1 MKVNWKKV
9 LNWTWKIIFVC
20 FLVYNLLFYKTN
32 LITGNDAL
40 TDLELEEITEG
51 IDSINVEEFKVLDL
65 ETRDDRYTFSK
76 THYYL
81 DIDIECLDEEIKPE
95 NIDEN
100 IRDIVDLF
108 KERNFKID
116 RVDINYFDSKDLDR
130 NILSVDFR
138 YAEDKDLLTRENLDF
153 KNYKTDYYYYIPST
167 EFMIENKEYYDW
179 MSLSS
184 HDYLNEL
191 LAVEYF
197 SYDDEDKSE
206 IAHLFVESEEDLYL
220 KLKEAFKELVNY
232 DIINQK
238 PLISEFTIDAQI
250 FEDMSK
256 APKFDPLDTARSG
269 SNPFE
274 KARAARVEEDIR
286 TLHIVT
292 EELYNIDW
300 NEVINYEELKALVD
314 SWNV

>member
-9 LNWTWKIIFVC
+9 LKWILLVILAC
-20 FLVYNLLFYKTN
+20 FLIYNLIYYQTD
-32 LITGNDAL
+32 LITGENPLSDVVLA
-40 TDLELEEITEG
+40 EIK
-51 IDSINVEEFKVLDL
+51 DSIDEIGDGEFVVMNLENKVYKYIFN
-65 ETRDDRYTFSK
+65 ETN
-76 THYYL
+76 YYL
-81 DIDIECLDEEIKPE
+81 DIDIEYLDDVAIPE
-95 NIDEN
+95 KIDEN
-100 IRDIVDLF
+100 IRNIIKYLKDGNY
-108 KERNFKID
+108 EID
-116 RVDINYFDSKDLDR
+116 RMSINYFSPSDSNRD
-130 NILSVDFR
+130 ILTSYFKFGEYR
-138 YAEDKDLLTRENLDF
+138 DLLTEENLDF
-153 KNYKTDYYYYIPST
+153 KENSNEYYDYSPST
-167 EFMIENKEYYDW
+167 RLVIENKEYYDW

-300 NEVINYEELKALVD
+300 NEVTNYEELKALVD